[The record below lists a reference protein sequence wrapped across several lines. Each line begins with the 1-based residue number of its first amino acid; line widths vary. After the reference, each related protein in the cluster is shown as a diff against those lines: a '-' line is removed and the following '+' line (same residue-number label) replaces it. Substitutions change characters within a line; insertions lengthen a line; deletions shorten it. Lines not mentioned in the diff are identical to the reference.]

1 MINELN
7 RIVDEVNSHTSW
19 NKLLK
24 MRYAYIE
31 LGKLVHKNAM
41 FFYTVQ
47 NNLLTQDK
55 EKLEYSV
62 DEIREI
68 IETDNRYD
76 YSVICKN
83 SAEMLKYIFDRCGI
97 DSEIRKTLEVTT
109 YTKDNDSVDINHYFL
124 VARDEDNN
132 NYFMTLNPDLPN
144 IQIGK
149 RTSHFGNRI
158 DYYTSRKV
166 IDDNG
171 IEDVISV
178 QYYEGD
184 EIKCRTLPQSELEK
198 LDSIIGY
205 KDTTL
210 ADGDTVYTDDFFQ
223 MIKKSY
229 GENDSYY
236 SYIRS
241 QTSFY
246 VDLVKL
252 VNGEA
257 TLDEI
262 LDNDLPPTE
271 EELKY
276 SCIDFRVSDKS
287 IEECDDI
294 KTFILLSVIQTLYDR
309 SEMKFTDEK
318 LEKYFNLLN
327 DKKYNEISNLFKI
340 EFLKDN
346 SRKENVQKMGM
357 HNPLMISRKLSQFLN
372 IFDVM
377 HENKFNN
384 NKEFTKTKELFYKLL
399 NELSFLFVPS
409 KYLPFKNYTSSTY
422 LTHKIL
428 HSFNNIFDIGC
439 KNEFNKLE
447 LAEQVTIVKD
457 ILEVVLSDLKVDES
471 IPNYNHMKS
480 PVRNRLLSTVIFDK
494 KDNKP
499 YYLICVKNTTS
510 DISEN
515 NGYTPIIFD
524 MKENIIIT
532 DKSIME
538 IYNKYYIIK
547 DAELRLMIED
557 PNSSEIDNNLEL
569 NDTYK

>member
-7 RIVDEVNSHTSW
+7 RIVNEVNSHTSW

-31 LGKLVHKNAM
+31 LGKIVHKNAM

-166 IDDNG
+166 IDENG

-287 IEECDDI
+287 IEE
-294 KTFILLSVIQTLYDR
+294 FLY
-309 SEMKFTDEK
+309 
-318 LEKYFNLLN
+318 LN
-327 DKKYNEISNLFKI
+327 KNVKG
-340 EFLKDN
+340 KDML
-346 SRKENVQKMGM
+346 RA
-357 HNPLMISRKLSQFLN
+357 
-372 IFDVM
+372 
-377 HENKFNN
+377 
-384 NKEFTKTKELFYKLL
+384 
-399 NELSFLFVPS
+399 
-409 KYLPFKNYTSSTY
+409 
-422 LTHKIL
+422 L
-428 HSFNNIFDIGC
+428 HRGC
-439 KNEFNKLE
+439 
-447 LAEQVTIVKD
+447 
-457 ILEVVLSDLKVDES
+457 
-471 IPNYNHMKS
+471 
-480 PVRNRLLSTVIFDK
+480 
-494 KDNKP
+494 
-499 YYLICVKNTTS
+499 NTTLIL
-510 DISEN
+510 DCH
-515 NGYTPIIFD
+515 T
-524 MKENIIIT
+524 
-532 DKSIME
+532 
-538 IYNKYYIIK
+538 
-547 DAELRLMIED
+547 IEGED
-557 PNSSEIDNNLEL
+557 QD
-569 NDTYK
+569 